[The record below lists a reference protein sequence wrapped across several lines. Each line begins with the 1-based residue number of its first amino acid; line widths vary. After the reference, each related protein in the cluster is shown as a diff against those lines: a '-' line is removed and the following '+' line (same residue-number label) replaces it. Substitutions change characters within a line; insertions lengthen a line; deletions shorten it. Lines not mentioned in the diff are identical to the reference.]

1 MRRACRT
8 RTSSRQSGR
17 LTVRLVLAAVCT
29 LLLPATV
36 RGQLRA
42 DPAALATAPP
52 ALVTQLRAD
61 PFTYF
66 RFVNRAWL
74 DRVCE
79 AFAGVPGVPDVRLHG
94 DAHIEQ
100 FAVTKDAWGLDDF
113 DDSARG
119 PAVVDIVRFMG
130 SIELAIRQR
139 GWTRDREALWQD
151 FLDGYRRGVS
161 DPTFRS
167 PQPGIVKRL
176 RAKAPATR
184 AAYLAWGDAQMQRM
198 DDETAKAVVAGM
210 EAFARLMRRER
221 PDLPSGYFSV
231 VRAGWLRI
239 GVGSAAARKVLVR
252 VQGPTASS
260 DDDVLVEV
268 KEAANL
274 DGIACLDRATGPP
287 AIRVIDG
294 LRQLGRLKH
303 DVLAVGPTLLIPGA
317 ADRPPTSLEWWVSSW
332 EPSYQELHLSDIRSP
347 GELAAVALDAG
358 AQLGAGGPQNTAA
371 RSSVRLS
378 LDVLEA
384 RLRSETTTVVE
395 ELLAGWRELGGR

>member
-1 MRRACRT
+1 MRPVCRT
-8 RTSSRQSGR
+8 GTGGRQRGR
-17 LTVRLVLAAVCT
+17 LAGRLVLAALCT
-29 LLLPATV
+29 VLLTATT
-36 RGQLRA
+36 RGQIRA
-42 DPAALATAPP
+42 DPAALANAPP
-52 ALVTQLRAD
+52 ALVTQLRAN

-74 DRVCE
+74 DRVCA
-79 AFAGVPGVPDVRLHG
+79 AFAGAPDVPEVRLHG

-119 PAVVDIVRFMG
+119 PWFIDVVRFMG

-161 DPTFRS
+161 DPAFHP

-198 DDETAKAVVAGM
+198 DDETAKSVVTGM
-210 EAFARLMRRER
+210 EMFARLMRRER

-239 GVGSAAARKVLVR
+239 GVGSAASPKVLVR

-260 DDDVLVEV
+260 DDDVLVEA

-274 DGIACLDRATGPP
+274 NGVACLDKTTEPP

-303 DVLAVGPTLLIPGA
+303 DILAVGPAMLTPGTAERA
-317 ADRPPTSLEWWVSSW
+317 AHSLEWWVSSW

-358 AQLGAGGPQNTAA
+358 AQLGAGGPQDAA
-371 RSSVRLS
+371 TRSAMASS
-378 LDVLEA
+378 IDAHEA
-384 RLRSETTTVVE
+384 RLRKETAAMVE
-395 ELLAGWRELGGR
+395 ELFAGWRELAGK

>member
-52 ALVTQLRAD
+52 ALVTQLRTD

-198 DDETAKAVVAGM
+198 DGESEKLVAAGM
-210 EAFARLMRRER
+210 EAFARLMQRER
-221 PDLPSGYFSV
+221 PDLPPGYFSV

-252 VQGPTASS
+252 VQGPTAARE
-260 DDDVLVEV
+260 DDVLIEA

-274 DGIACLDRATGPP
+274 DGVACLDRSTAPP

-294 LRQLGRLKH
+294 VRQLGRLKH
-303 DVLAVGPTLLIPGA
+303 DILAVGPTEMIPA
-317 ADRPPTSLEWWVSSW
+317 AGDHGTRSLEWWVSSW
-332 EPSYQELHLSDIRSP
+332 EPSYQELHLSDIRTP
-347 GELAAVALDAG
+347 GELAAVAFDAG
-358 AQLGAGGPQNTAA
+358 VQLGAGGPQDAA
-371 RSSVRLS
+371 TRSAVLS
-378 LDVLEA
+378 SIAKLDA
-384 RLRSETTTVVE
+384 RLRKETATMVE
-395 ELLAGWRELGGR
+395 ELLAGWRELAGK

>member
-1 MRRACRT
+1 MRPTSRT
-8 RTSSRQSGR
+8 RTGSRQGGR
-17 LTVRLVLAAVCT
+17 LTGRVAFAAICIVLLT
-29 LLLPATV
+29 ATA

-42 DPAALATAPP
+42 DPVALANAPP
-52 ALVTQLRAD
+52 ALVSQLRAD

-74 DRVCE
+74 ERVCA
-79 AFAGVPGVPDVRLHG
+79 AFADLPDVPEVRLHG

-119 PAVVDIVRFMG
+119 PGFVDIVRFMG

-139 GWTRDREALWQD
+139 GWTRDRDALWQD

-167 PQPGIVKRL
+167 PEPGVVKRL

-198 DDETAKAVVAGM
+198 DDETAKSVLAGM
-210 EAFARLMRRER
+210 EAFGRLMRRER
-221 PDLPSGYFSV
+221 PELPAGYFAV
-231 VRAGWLRI
+231 VRSGWLRI
-239 GVGSAAARKVLVR
+239 GVGSAASRKVLVR
-252 VQGPTASS
+252 VQGPTAST
-260 DDDVLVEV
+260 DDDVLVEA

-274 DGIACLDRATGPP
+274 DGVACLDKATGPP

-294 LRQLGRLKH
+294 MRQLGRLKH
-303 DVLAVGPTLLIPGA
+303 DILAVGPTLLIPVATDHA
-317 ADRPPTSLEWWVSSW
+317 AHALEWWVSSW
-332 EPSYQELHLSDIRSP
+332 EPSYQELHLGDIRSP
-347 GELAAVALDAG
+347 GELAAVAFDAG
-358 AQLGAGGPQNTAA
+358 VQLGAGGPQDGAA
-371 RSSVRLS
+371 RKAVLLS
-378 LDVLEA
+378 IDALDA
-384 RLRSETTTVVE
+384 RLRKETATVVG
-395 ELLAGWRELGGR
+395 ELLAGWRELAGR